1 MPGTQTGFIVLEL
14 HPDLLKRLP
23 ATSGD
28 DLRALARQAGA
39 DSLWRILEACG
50 DCQAERVVRSVAP
63 ERLAALEA
71 EARERGKAPARSLTA
86 YWRLD
91 AGRIDAREALLSRLA
106 EDALVA
112 DAHFESTGSDPTVDP
127 TDDAFAA
134 LQLHLD
140 PAPVGI
146 DAEWAWT
153 QSGGAGSGVGLV
165 DLEQGWILAH
175 EDLPAIATL
184 PGVPQDVKTAS
195 ERHGTAVL
203 GIAVGV
209 DNARGIIG
217 VAPTPAWVGV
227 ASHYRAADQ
236 SEGHVTDAIA
246 AVLASGAI
254 SDGDV
259 LLIEYQDSLNRPIE
273 MVPSVRTA
281 IQLAT
286 SLGVVVVECA
296 GNGGLDLDAV
306 PELNRTNP
314 ATFQDSGA
322 IIVGGCRSSLDA
334 AGLGHDRWILVP
346 GGPGS
351 NFGSRIDCHAYAE
364 NVVTAGAAANPAD
377 ALGSGTLPT
386 DRYRSDFG
394 GTSAAAAIVAG
405 AAVVL
410 QGLHKAHKKAPL
422 TAQQMR
428 DALASYGTPQ
438 GSGEAGQIGV
448 LPDLRRAAE
457 ALFGRTGTSA
467 PSAPTNVR
475 IAS

>member
-39 DSLWRILEACG
+39 DSLWRILEECG

-322 IIVGGCRSSLDA
+322 LDSRARRARVQLRLPHRLPRIRRERRHRGRGGESRRR
-334 AGLGHDRWILVP
+334 AGLGDIAD
-346 GGPGS
+346 GS
-351 NFGSRIDCHAYAE
+351 ISE
-364 NVVTAGAAANPAD
+364 
-377 ALGSGTLPT
+377 
-386 DRYRSDFG
+386 
-394 GTSAAAAIVAG
+394 
-405 AAVVL
+405 
-410 QGLHKAHKKAPL
+410 
-422 TAQQMR
+422 
-428 DALASYGTPQ
+428 
-438 GSGEAGQIGV
+438 
-448 LPDLRRAAE
+448 
-457 ALFGRTGTSA
+457 
-467 PSAPTNVR
+467 
-475 IAS
+475 

>member
-1 MPGTQTGFIVLEL
+1 MPEVHTGFIVLEL
-14 HPDLLKRLP
+14 HADFLKRVP
-23 ATSGD
+23 AAPGD
-28 DLRALARQAGA
+28 DLRALAKRAGA
-39 DSLWRILEACG
+39 DSLLRILEECG
-50 DCQAERVVRSVAP
+50 ECRAERVVRSVAP
-63 ERLAALEA
+63 ERIAALEA
-71 EARERGKAPARSLTA
+71 EARKRGKAPTRSLTG

-91 AGRIDAREALLSRLA
+91 AGRVDAREALLSRLA
-106 EDALVA
+106 QDALVA
-112 DAHFESTGSDPTVDP
+112 DALFESTGSDPAVDA
-127 TDDAFAA
+127 TDDPFAA

-140 PAPVGI
+140 PAPVGV

-153 QSGGAGSGVGLV
+153 QSGGAGSGVGFV

-175 EDLPAIATL
+175 EDLPAIAPL
-184 PGVPQDVKTAS
+184 PGVPQDVNPAS

-209 DNARGIIG
+209 DNALGIIG
-217 VAPTPAWVGV
+217 VAPSPAWVGV
-227 ASHYRAADQ
+227 ASHYRASDQ

-259 LLIEYQDSLNRPIE
+259 LLIEYQDGLNRPIE

-286 SLGVVVVECA
+286 ALGVVVVECA
-296 GNGGLDLDAV
+296 GNGNLDLDTV
-306 PELNRTNP
+306 PELDRANP
-314 ATFQDSGA
+314 ATFEDSGA
-322 IIVGGCRSSLDA
+322 IVVGGCRSSLDA
-334 AGLGHDRWILVP
+334 AGIGHDRWILVP
-346 GGPGS
+346 GGPAS
-351 NFGSRIDCHAYAE
+351 NFGSRVDCHAYAE
-364 NVVTAGAAANPAD
+364 NVVTAGRAANPVN

-386 DRYRSDFG
+386 DQYRSDFG

-410 QGLHKAHKKAPL
+410 QGLHKAIKKAPL
-422 TAQQMR
+422 TPEQMR

-438 GSGEAGQIGV
+438 GSGQGGHIGV

-457 ALFGRTGTSA
+457 ALFGRSGTSR

-475 IAS
+475 IAG